1 MKRLKMNN
9 TCLALLLASSVTL
22 SGCGSSEVSIFNN
35 AKRSSSTSVQVN
47 GDNNNVVVN
56 GDNVVVENS
65 SVTVNGVTI
74 TENGDSLNIHV
85 GDESHNVKATSYN
98 LDNVEIEIKKN
109 ETEDGNLV
117 FIKNI
122 YNYIEEDGN
131 VEYGIIL
138 DRPKNK
144 SLRKTLVYSYT
155 YKIIDADN
163 AVYAIYEVDDDGNEI
178 LLETHIVDRDKKLG
192 LFK

>member
-1 MKRLKMNN
+1 MKRLKMYN

-22 SGCGSSEVSIFNN
+22 SGCGNDGLSEVNI
-35 AKRSSSTSVQVN
+35 SS
-47 GDNNNVVVN
+47 
-56 GDNVVVENS
+56 DNVVVENS

-74 TENGDSLNIHV
+74 TENGESLNIHV
-85 GDESHNVKATSYN
+85 GDENHNVKATSYN

-122 YNYIEEDGN
+122 YNYIEEAGD

-138 DRPKNK
+138 DRPKDK

-163 AVYAIYEVDDDGNEI
+163 AVYSIYEVDDDGTEI
-178 LLETHIVDRDKKLG
+178 LLETHIIDRDKKLG